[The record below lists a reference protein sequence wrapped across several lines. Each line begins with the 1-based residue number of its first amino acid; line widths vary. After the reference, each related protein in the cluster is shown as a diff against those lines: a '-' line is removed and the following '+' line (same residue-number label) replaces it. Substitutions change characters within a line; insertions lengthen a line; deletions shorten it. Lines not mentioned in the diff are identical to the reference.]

1 MKYSEYIKSHSKE
14 EAQGLIKQDPC
25 AFCQLKNNQFCYKLM
40 GSGNSNNPDFMFVSD
55 FIHKGSMASGTI
67 FSLSASNVLG
77 SMMRKIGFN
86 IESVYL
92 TSLVKCA
99 TCKNLKK
106 GKDKAPKK
114 EVINFCSEYLKK
126 ELEVVKPKI
135 VIACGQTSLE
145 FFFPKAKMAEKRCQ
159 VLWSDIYN
167 CYVVPIYHP
176 ESLSV
181 TSEFDD
187 IIYKALQQAY
197 NAIYNP
203 DKIKMPTVKYINVTT
218 IDMLRQVA
226 NRVKEVDRIA
236 YDLETNSVDYTKA
249 KILSVGVSWAKN
261 TAVSWPLWVKDV
273 DACNNALKSLTG
285 KEKMRMSTQLDHD
298 PILKPFWNE
307 SEWGEVLALTKS
319 IFEDTKCKK
328 GGHNTF
334 FDNLVLHYN
343 GISVNNYC
351 YDTMIM
357 KHLLDEEREKSLDY
371 CSWIYTDKGG
381 YKMEKEQYLKSDKS
395 NYANIPLDVLLQYN
409 AGDASVTYELY
420 DVFKPMIISENLSFE
435 MGSIRMPLQRAL
447 MEACI
452 KGMRV
457 NRKYLKEL
465 DTTLS
470 KEIKELEDKILP
482 YLQKYYGD
490 DVHIISGASESG
502 IYANEFNINSSECL
516 KDLLFNKMKLKS
528 SSITESGA
536 PSTDESALLKLARS
550 GKEIADLLL
559 KRKKKFKFKTTYVDG
574 MEDLLDKDDRIH
586 PSFNVCGTESGR
598 LSCSNPNCF
607 DDKTE
612 VLTDSGWKLFKDL
625 NKTELL
631 AQWKDG
637 IITFAKPLYYI
648 EYPYNNKMVWLHN
661 QHTDLCVTPDHNC
674 LLLGSTNKPVF
685 VKACDY
691 RDYYKQLHGGI
702 YAGGTTHYSPEFIT
716 LMVATQADGYYKKDG
731 MIEFIFVKERKYN
744 RLLDAVTKLGA
755 SFTHGIKGNKHRYY
769 IRLCVHDK
777 YNKLLKT
784 IMPTKVFTYDLLN
797 LDSESR
803 DLFIKELDYWDG
815 CITRPL
821 SYTSKVKQNVDV
833 LQALLALN
841 NRRSVT
847 REQKVKCNTYYRFES
862 HKNCNFSCT
871 DNIHKEYIDY
881 RGAVYCVTMPEHTVV
896 VKRNGKVVITGQCQ
910 QIPRDKTIKKIFEAP
925 DGYEIGEV
933 DFSQAELR
941 VMAALS
947 NDIAMKQI
955 YDQDR
960 DLHMELAVT
969 AFRKPATE
977 ITKEQRT
984 IAKTINFLIGYAGG
998 PDTLKANLSDGGV
1011 EISKKEAERLI
1022 KTWHTKFKDASSFL
1036 EQCNRQFQQTGLL
1049 VTPWGRRRRM
1059 PRRFDDD
1066 YLNQKKGREGQNFII
1081 QGFAAE
1087 IAFLSLINLSREVK
1101 KFGGTVISTVHD
1113 SILIEYPVE
1122 QRKNIAQLCKKYTWV
1137 TYPQLNGMYMKSDFE
1152 CAKSWG
1158 DKKPVD
1164 FETGEYIED
1173 K

>member
-1 MKYSEYIKSHSKE
+1 MNYSEYIKSHSKE

-40 GSGNSNNPDFMFVSD
+40 GNGNSNNPDFMFVSD

-126 ELEVVKPKI
+126 ELEVVKPKV

-145 FFFPKAKMAEKRCQ
+145 FFFPKTKMAEKRCQ

-261 TAVSWPLWVKDV
+261 TAVSWPLWVKD
-273 DACNNALKSLTG
+273 DDDCNNALKPLTG
-285 KEKMRMSTQLDHD
+285 KEKMKMSTKLDHD
-298 PILKPFWNE
+298 PILKPFWSE

-598 LSCSNPNCF
+598 LSSSNPN
-607 DDKTE
+607 
-612 VLTDSGWKLFKDL
+612 V
-625 NKTELL
+625 
-631 AQWKDG
+631 
-637 IITFAKPLYYI
+637 
-648 EYPYNNKMVWLHN
+648 
-661 QHTDLCVTPDHNC
+661 
-674 LLLGSTNKPVF
+674 
-685 VKACDY
+685 
-691 RDYYKQLHGGI
+691 
-702 YAGGTTHYSPEFIT
+702 
-716 LMVATQADGYYKKDG
+716 
-731 MIEFIFVKERKYN
+731 
-744 RLLDAVTKLGA
+744 
-755 SFTHGIKGNKHRYY
+755 
-769 IRLCVHDK
+769 
-777 YNKLLKT
+777 
-784 IMPTKVFTYDLLN
+784 
-797 LDSESR
+797 
-803 DLFIKELDYWDG
+803 
-815 CITRPL
+815 
-821 SYTSKVKQNVDV
+821 
-833 LQALLALN
+833 
-841 NRRSVT
+841 
-847 REQKVKCNTYYRFES
+847 
-862 HKNCNFSCT
+862 
-871 DNIHKEYIDY
+871 
-881 RGAVYCVTMPEHTVV
+881 
-896 VKRNGKVVITGQCQ
+896 Q
-910 QIPRDKTIKKIFEAP
+910 QIPRDKTVKRLFEAP

-1066 YLNQKKGREGQNFII
+1066 YLNQKRGREGQNFII

-1158 DKKPVD
+1158 DKKPVN